1 MILGKVIG
9 TVISTIHHP
18 VYEGK
23 KVLVVQPVRPDGTPL
38 GTSFLSIDAVQAGI
52 GDTVLASREGNT
64 ARQLLGTDKDPFHS
78 VILAIVD
85 QVTGTPQFLP
95 PTGLPPS

>member
-9 TVISTIHHP
+9 TVVSTIKLEA
-18 VYEGK
+18 YIGT
-23 KVLVVQPVRPDGTPL
+23 KVLIVQPVDANGRVSGN
-38 GTSFLSIDAVQAGI
+38 SFLSVDAVQAGV
-52 GDTVLASREGNT
+52 GDLVLASREGNT

-85 QVTGTPQFLP
+85 QVSSGGFHE
-95 PTGLPPS
+95 